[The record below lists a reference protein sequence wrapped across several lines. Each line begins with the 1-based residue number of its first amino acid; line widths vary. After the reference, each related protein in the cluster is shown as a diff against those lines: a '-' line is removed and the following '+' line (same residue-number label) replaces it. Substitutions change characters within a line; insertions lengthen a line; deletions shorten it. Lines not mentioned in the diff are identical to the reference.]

1 MGGMVME
8 IIYYSKDHCSLCEKG
23 KKVLD
28 QLGLTYRTLDIYQ
41 DDELLETYMFRIP
54 VVTINGQVADE
65 GILSYDKLNDAIQST
80 NRAHNLSNE
89 KN

>member
-1 MGGMVME
+1 ME

-28 QLGLTYRTLDIYQ
+28 QLGLNYRTLDIYQ

-65 GILSYDKLNDAIQST
+65 GILSYDKLNGVIQSI
-80 NRAHNLSNE
+80 NQADNSS
-89 KN
+89 K

>member
-1 MGGMVME
+1 MGGMGME
-8 IIYYSKDHCSLCEKG
+8 VIYYSKDHCSLCEKG

-28 QLGLTYRTLDIYQ
+28 QLGLNYRTLDIYQ
-41 DDELLETYMFRIP
+41 DDELLEEYMFRIP

-65 GILSYDKLNDAIQST
+65 GILSYDKLNGVIQSI
-80 NRAHNLSNE
+80 NQAHNSSNE